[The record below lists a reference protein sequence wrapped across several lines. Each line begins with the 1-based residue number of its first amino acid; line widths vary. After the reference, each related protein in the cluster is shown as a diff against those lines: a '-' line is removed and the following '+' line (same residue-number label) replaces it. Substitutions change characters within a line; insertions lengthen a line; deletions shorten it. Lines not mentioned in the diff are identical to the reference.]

1 MKLEFNLDNVM
12 LITKS
17 IEGNVVKLTVE
28 GNMDVQHSVQ
38 LSDELERIFLAGA
51 YNIHLDLK
59 ELNYISSSGL
69 RVLLAAQKKA
79 GTRNTKLELFNPND
93 TVREILKV
101 TGFSSILNV
110 H

>member
-1 MKLEFNLDNVM
+1 M
-12 LITKS
+12 LITKI

-38 LSDELERIFLAGA
+38 LSDELEKVLSAGDF
-51 YNIHLDLK
+51 NIHLDLK

-79 GTRNTKLELFNPND
+79 ASRNTKLELFNPNE

-101 TGFSSILNV
+101 TGFSTILNV